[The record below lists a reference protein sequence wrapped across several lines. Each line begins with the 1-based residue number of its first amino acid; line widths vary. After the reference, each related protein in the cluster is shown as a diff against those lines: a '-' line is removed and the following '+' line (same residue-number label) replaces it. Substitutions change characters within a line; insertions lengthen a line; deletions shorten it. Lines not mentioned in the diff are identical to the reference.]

1 LNSEGFSSTFPIV
14 RARHIILVLLSAF
27 IVAQGVFLFIRAPHL
42 DGLFSISFW
51 RNIGKVGHVMLLAE
65 DSYVSEKR
73 SNFDVLG
80 DNALRGLVGG
90 LDSYSAYLS
99 QPEFEDYSIPT
110 RQSYAGIGA
119 EVREIGGGVYVMGL
133 NPSGGALEAGIRP
146 GDRIV
151 EIDGADVAGDGVG
164 EIVSRLRGEPGTS
177 VAVGVER
184 EGEDEILR
192 YPISRRSLTFES
204 VRDVEILPGRIG
216 YLSIGVFGGR
226 TAAELEE
233 AVNGLLG
240 DGIDG
245 LIIDLRNNPG
255 GLLVAAREMVDLF
268 VPPDIRIL
276 TVEGRREGVL
286 ESFEAV
292 RPAIVPPDLTVVVL
306 QNRFSASA
314 SEIFAGVL
322 QALGRAV
329 VVGEVSHGKGSVQS
343 VFQLGAGDGMSL
355 TTARYVLPDGR
366 AIEGVGLEP
375 DHRVEVD
382 ETDILRLSIQSNHDF
397 GLDDREFEERF
408 GFAPVSDEALD
419 FALALLRTGEE
430 SGTAVGE

>member
-1 LNSEGFSSTFPIV
+1 M

-27 IVAQGVFLFIRAPHL
+27 IVAQGVFLYIRAPHL
-42 DGLFSISFW
+42 DGLFSLSFW

-65 DSYVSEKR
+65 DSYVSENR
-73 SNFDVLG
+73 SNFNSLG

-90 LDSYSAYLS
+90 LDSYSSYLS
-99 QPEFEDYSIPT
+99 QPEFEDYNIPT

-119 EVREIGGGVYVMGL
+119 EVREVEGGVYVMGL

-177 VAVGVER
+177 VEVGVER

-204 VRDVEILPGRIG
+204 VRDGEILPGRIG

-233 AVNGLLG
+233 AVSGLLG
-240 DGIDG
+240 DGIEG

-255 GLLVAAREMVDLF
+255 GLLVAAREMVDL
-268 VPPDIRIL
+268 VCAAGHAHPDGGRSA
-276 TVEGRREGVL
+276 GRRP
-286 ESFEAV
+286 
-292 RPAIVPPDLTVVVL
+292 RIV
-306 QNRFSASA
+306 
-314 SEIFAGVL
+314 
-322 QALGRAV
+322 
-329 VVGEVSHGKGSVQS
+329 
-343 VFQLGAGDGMSL
+343 
-355 TTARYVLPDGR
+355 
-366 AIEGVGLEP
+366 
-375 DHRVEVD
+375 
-382 ETDILRLSIQSNHDF
+382 
-397 GLDDREFEERF
+397 
-408 GFAPVSDEALD
+408 
-419 FALALLRTGEE
+419 
-430 SGTAVGE
+430 